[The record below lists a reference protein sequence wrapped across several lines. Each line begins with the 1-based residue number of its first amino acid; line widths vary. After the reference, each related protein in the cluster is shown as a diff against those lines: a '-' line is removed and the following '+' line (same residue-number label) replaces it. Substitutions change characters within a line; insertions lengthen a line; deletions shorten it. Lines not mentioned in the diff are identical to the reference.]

1 MVLYFDNIKVKVLPT
16 VSNPYTYKQMIV
28 THRNVPIIDCLTLN
42 LLGILLIFIGV

>member
-1 MVLYFDNIKVKVLPT
+1 MVIYFHNIKVEV